1 MKFLKAKTAGLCLL
15 VSAISATAQIPK
27 RTIAIKKTASPIKI
41 DGIIN
46 EPAWKQ
52 APVADKFVCLRPTP
66 FKPENPGNASTVYFL
81 YDNEGI
87 YVGGYFYEME
97 KDSMAM

>member
-1 MKFLKAKTAGLCLL
+1 MCT
-15 VSAISATAQIPK
+15 AISATAQIAK
-27 RTIAIKKTASPIKI
+27 RTIAIKKIASPVKI

-46 EPAWKQ
+46 EQAWKR

-66 FKPENPGNASTVYFL
+66 FKPENPDNASQVYFL

-87 YVGGYFYEME
+87 YVGGYFHE
-97 KDSMAM
+97 K